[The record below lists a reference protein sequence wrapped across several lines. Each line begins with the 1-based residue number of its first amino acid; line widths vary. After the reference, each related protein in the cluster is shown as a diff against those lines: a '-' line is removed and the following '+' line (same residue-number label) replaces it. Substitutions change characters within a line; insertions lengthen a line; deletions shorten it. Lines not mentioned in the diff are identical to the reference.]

1 MASVARAD
9 LSKTEH
15 DELCCVYAALIL
27 HDEDVEI
34 TVILTQSDKIL
45 KIVTASG
52 NNIEKYWPT
61 LFAKALKGQN
71 ITGLLGSV
79 GSGSVSAGPAV
90 VSQPTAAKAEE
101 PKVEAKK
108 EEKDDD
114 DALAGGIGFGDDDE
128 WQLVIFIN
136 LNTN

>member
-128 WQLVIFIN
+128 WQLEYS
-136 LNTN
+136 